1 MVRKGFLA
9 IFALVVGLS
18 AAPAQTEAW
27 RFRWQPG
34 QVLAYRVEQTMT
46 VTEASGENTVESK
59 TKLNLAKRWQVTGID
74 AKGVAT
80 LQLSLA
86 ALRLETTTPSKE
98 TLVFDSANPDKS
110 DPELKEQL
118 GRFVGQPLA
127 VLRLDTQG
135 RVVEVKE
142 SRFGPATR
150 FEHELP
156 FAVVLPDVAP
166 TAGQVWDRPY
176 KVTLE
181 PPAGTGE
188 KYDAVQ
194 RCTCK
199 AVAGPTATLAVAVML
214 KSLPK
219 AVADQAPLLQFQ
231 PEGEVVFDV
240 QAGVLRNVNLTV
252 DKELK
257 GYQGEGSSYHF
268 QSTYVEEYT
277 GNK

>member
-9 IFALVVGLS
+9 VSALLLVLS
-18 AAPAQTEAW
+18 AAPAQTPAW
-27 RFRWQPG
+27 RFRWQAG

-46 VTEASGENTVESK
+46 VTEVSGGNTIETKS
-59 TKLNLAKRWQVTGID
+59 KLNLAKRWQVVGVD

-80 LQLSLA
+80 LQLSLTA
-86 ALRLETTTPSKE
+86 MRLEQTTPSKE
-98 TLVFDSANPDKS
+98 TLVFDSVNPEKS
-110 DPELKEQL
+110 DPEMKQQL
-118 GRFVGQPLA
+118 SAFVGKPLA
-127 VLRLDTQG
+127 VLRLDNQG

-156 FAVVLPDVAP
+156 FTVVLPDVAP

-188 KYDAVQ
+188 KYEAVQ

-199 AVAGPTATLAVAVML
+199 GVEGPTATLGVAVTL
-214 KSLPK
+214 KSLPM
-219 AVADQAPLLQFQ
+219 ALADQTPLLQFQ
-231 PEGEVVFDV
+231 PEGEVVFDT
-240 QAGVLRNVNLTV
+240 QAGLMRSVNLKV
-252 DKELK
+252 DRELK
-257 GYQGEGSSYHF
+257 GYQGEGSTYHF
-268 QSTYVEEYT
+268 QSTYVEQYA
-277 GNK
+277 GSN

>member
-9 IFALVVGLS
+9 IFALLLVFT
-18 AAPAQTEAW
+18 AAQAQTAAW
-27 RFRWQPG
+27 RFHWQTG

-46 VTEASGENTVESK
+46 VTEVAAGNTVESK
-59 TKLNLAKRWQVTGID
+59 TKLNLAKRWQVMTID
-74 AKGVAT
+74 AQGVAT
-80 LQLSLA
+80 LQLSLTA
-86 ALRLETTTPSKE
+86 MRLETTTPSKE
-98 TLVFDSANPDKS
+98 TLVFDSTNADKS
-110 DPELKEQL
+110 DPEMKQQL
-118 GRFVGQPLA
+118 SRFVNQPLA
-127 VLRLDTQG
+127 VLRLDPQG
-135 RVVEVKE
+135 RLVEVKE

-166 TAGQVWDRPY
+166 TAGQVWDRAY
-176 KVTLE
+176 KLTLE

-199 AVAGPTATLAVAVML
+199 SVSGSDATLGVAVML
-214 KSLPK
+214 KSLPM
-219 AVADQAPLLQFQ
+219 ALADQTPLLQFQ
-231 PEGEVVFDV
+231 PEGEVVIDV
-240 QAGVLRNVNLTV
+240 QSGVLRSVNLKV

-268 QSTYVEEYT
+268 QSTYVEQYT
-277 GNK
+277 GNN

>member
-9 IFALVVGLS
+9 VFALLLVFSV
-18 AAPAQTEAW
+18 APAQTTAW
-27 RFRWQPG
+27 RFRWQAG
-34 QVLAYRVEQTMT
+34 QVLAYRAEQTMT
-46 VTEASGENTVESK
+46 VTEVSGGNTVESK
-59 TKLNLAKRWQVTGID
+59 TKLNLAKRWQVMSID

-80 LQLSLA
+80 LQLSLT

-98 TLVFDSANPDKS
+98 TLVFDSASPDKS
-110 DPELKEQL
+110 DPEMKQQL
-118 GRFVGQPLA
+118 SRFVGQPLA

-156 FAVVLPDVAP
+156 FTVVLPDVAA
-166 TAGQVWDRPY
+166 TAGQVWDRSY

-188 KYDAVQ
+188 KYDALQ

-199 AVAGPTATLAVAVML
+199 AVAGPTATLGVAVTL
-214 KSLPK
+214 KSLPM
-219 AVADQAPLLQFQ
+219 ALADQTPLLQFQ
-231 PEGEVVFDV
+231 PEGEVVIDT
-240 QAGVLRNVNLTV
+240 QTGILRSVNLKV
-252 DKELK
+252 DRELK

-268 QSTYVEEYT
+268 QSTYVEEYI
-277 GNK
+277 GNN